1 MNENNFIELSAPVSL
16 KDLTREAEDY
26 CEELMKILME
36 YILLLNRWV
45 EYNPRKIMTNEQ
57 NMITATLSLTK
68 DQWRDI
74 IQHIMNDASMLE
86 MGLCAQAGRDA
97 VIKITS
103 NALDIANKIKDAT
116 DVDIDL
122 SEWKFIYGEK
132 KW

>member
-1 MNENNFIELSAPVSL
+1 
-16 KDLTREAEDY
+16 
-26 CEELMKILME
+26 
-36 YILLLNRWV
+36 
-45 EYNPRKIMTNEQ
+45 MTNEQ

-132 KW
+132 K